1 MDHGSRRAIVAA
13 FLANLGIALSK
24 FVVFLLTG
32 AASMLAE
39 AIHSLADTGNQ
50 GLLML
55 GGARSQRP
63 ADDVHPFGYG
73 TLRYFWAFVV
83 ALVLFSVGGLF
94 AMFEGVEKLLHP
106 HKIDSPALAIGVLL
120 VSACLE
126 SFSLRTALHESRH
139 EREGQSILQF
149 VRRTKIPELA
159 IVVLEDIGALVGL
172 AFALVGVV
180 LAEVLHAPRWDAV
193 GSLAI
198 GVLLV
203 GDRDRAGDRD
213 GEPAR
218 GRGRRARD
226 ARADPDDPRRASR
239 GRPRDRAAHVST
251 SGPDDLMVN
260 AKLEFAPTLTAP
272 RISEVVNEL
281 EVSLRAAVPE
291 ARTIFIEPDVY
302 RPGRGRR
309 GRMTPANGADVS
321 RSDRVGRVA
330 RARKRRSEGI

>member
-1 MDHGSRRAIVAA
+1 VDHGSRRAIVAA

-39 AIHSLADTGNQ
+39 SIHSLADTGNQ

-73 TLRYFWAFVV
+73 KLRYFWAFVV

-94 AMFEGVEKLLHP
+94 AIFEGVEKLVHP
-106 HKIDSPALAIGVLL
+106 HGIDSPGLAIGVLL

-126 SFSLRTALHESRH
+126 SFSLRTALRESRS

-159 IVVLEDIGALVGL
+159 IVLLEDIGALLGL
-172 AFALVGVV
+172 AFALSGVV
-180 LAEVLHAPRWDAV
+180 LAEVLHAPRWDAA

-203 GDRDRAGDRD
+203 VIAIVLAIEMASLLVGEAAAPEMLEQIRTILGGHPEVDRVIALR
-213 GEPAR
+213 
-218 GRGRRARD
+218 
-226 ARADPDDPRRASR
+226 
-239 GRPRDRAAHVST
+239 T
-251 SGPDDLMVN
+251 SHNGPDDLVVN
-260 AKLEFAPTLTAP
+260 AKLEFDPALTAP
-272 RISEVVNEL
+272 KISRVVNEL
-281 EVSLRAAVPE
+281 EISVRAAVPA

-302 RPGRGRR
+302 RSVIE
-309 GRMTPANGADVS
+309 NAD
-321 RSDRVGRVA
+321 
-330 RARKRRSEGI
+330 E

>member
-63 ADDVHPFGYG
+63 ADDLHQFGYG

-94 AMFEGVEKLLHP
+94 AVFEGVEKLLHP
-106 HKIDSPALAIGVLL
+106 HQIDSPALAIGVLL

-139 EREGQSILQF
+139 EREGLSILQF

-159 IVVLEDIGALVGL
+159 IVLLEDIGALLGL
-172 AFALVGVV
+172 AFALLGVV
-180 LAEVLHAPRWDAV
+180 LAEVLHAPRWDAA

-198 GVLLV
+198 GILLVVIAMVLAVEMASLLV
-203 GDRDRAGDRD
+203 GEAAAPEMLEKIRAILGAHPDVDRVIALR
-213 GEPAR
+213 
-218 GRGRRARD
+218 
-226 ARADPDDPRRASR
+226 
-239 GRPRDRAAHVST
+239 T
-251 SGPDDLMVN
+251 SHAGPDDLVVN
-260 AKLEFAPTLTAP
+260 AKLEFAPALTAP
-272 RISEVVNEL
+272 KISAVVNEL

-291 ARTIFIEPDVY
+291 AHTIFIEPDVY
-302 RPGRGRR
+302 RPGE
-309 GRMTPANGADVS
+309 GA
-321 RSDRVGRVA
+321 A
-330 RARKRRSEGI
+330 AE

>member
-13 FLANLGIALSK
+13 FLANLGIAVSK

-94 AMFEGVEKLLHP
+94 AVFEGIEKLLHP

-126 SFSLRTALHESRH
+126 SFSLRTALRESRS
-139 EREGQSILQF
+139 EREGQSIFQF

-159 IVVLEDIGALVGL
+159 IVLLEDIGALVGL
-172 AFALVGVV
+172 GFALAGVL
-180 LAEVLHAPRWDAV
+180 LAEILHAPRWDAV

-198 GVLLV
+198 GLLLV
-203 GDRDRAGDRD
+203 GIAIVLAVEMASLLVGEAAAPEMLEAIRTILGAHPDVDRVIALR
-213 GEPAR
+213 
-218 GRGRRARD
+218 
-226 ARADPDDPRRASR
+226 
-239 GRPRDRAAHVST
+239 T
-251 SGPDDLMVN
+251 SHIGPDDLVVN
-260 AKLEFAPTLTAP
+260 AKLEFAPALTAP
-272 RISEVVNEL
+272 KISGVVNEL
-281 EVSLRAAVPE
+281 EVSIRAAVPQ

-302 RPGRGRR
+302 RPEVE
-309 GRMTPANGADVS
+309 NAD
-321 RSDRVGRVA
+321 
-330 RARKRRSEGI
+330 E